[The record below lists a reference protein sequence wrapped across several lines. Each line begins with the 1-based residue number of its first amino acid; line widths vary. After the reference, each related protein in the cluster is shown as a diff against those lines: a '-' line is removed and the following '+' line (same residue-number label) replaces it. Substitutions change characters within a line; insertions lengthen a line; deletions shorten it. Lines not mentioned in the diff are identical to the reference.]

1 MTSLPCLFSL
11 SRRGSAQEDLRP
23 PLRERSPVS
32 DFETQIGLSGFAEAD
47 VDVCRPRLREI
58 LLAGGSARYF
68 DGTNTRVLDAG
79 RWVQPSVHKVPMSGI
94 PGLVQPL
101 LRLVSPKY
109 VELEVYAGRQEIGQ
123 RPIWTH
129 AYKSWEIGKAIR
141 EFLRG
146 ASPKLRVRMYRREF
160 AAAGVQ
166 PTVSHE
172 PTDAPNPPPAPRP
185 APEAL
190 APSKGEQ
197 GVAVQTDVAKAR
209 SFRNRLAV
217 AGIIGFFLIVWLI
230 VTSQETTTSRQQD
243 PPGVSSSSVEGPNQA
258 TVQPP
263 AARAAESPQKA
274 VVEVPQKAVP
284 LQEQLLQAAK
294 TGVYPPD
301 LVQALREKAEVGD
314 AFAQSWLGAAYY
326 SGLGVP
332 QSYEEAAKWCAK
344 AADQGDAAA
353 QDNLGM
359 MCYSGLGVPKNSAL
373 AFALHCLAAK
383 QGNTNAMRHRD
394 LLLDSLSPEELVEGL
409 RLAAGGS
416 IAPAQPRVP
425 DSQATAEIER
435 VFYEKYPDLT
445 QFRAVVNAVAATLQI
460 REELSPDEAMDE
472 LARAAREVIR
482 QSQARSSSR

>member
-1 MTSLPCLFSL
+1 
-11 SRRGSAQEDLRP
+11 
-23 PLRERSPVS
+23 
-32 DFETQIGLSGFAEAD
+32 
-47 VDVCRPRLREI
+47 
-58 LLAGGSARYF
+58 
-68 DGTNTRVLDAG
+68 
-79 RWVQPSVHKVPMSGI
+79 MSGI

-129 AYKSWEIGKAIR
+129 AYRSWEIGTAIR

-146 ASPKLRVRMYRREF
+146 ASPTLRVRMYRREF
-160 AAAGVQ
+160 ATAGIQ

-172 PTDAPNPPPAPRP
+172 PTDASTPPTPRP
-185 APEAL
+185 AAEAL
-190 APSKGEQ
+190 APSRGEQ

-209 SFRNRLAV
+209 SGSRRLAV
-217 AGIIGFFLIVWLI
+217 VGIIGFLLIVWLI
-230 VTSQETTTSRQQD
+230 VTSHETTTSRQQD
-243 PPGVSSSSVEGPNQA
+243 QHGVSSSLVERPNQDR
-258 TVQPP
+258 VQPP
-263 AARAAESPQKA
+263 ATRDAQSPQ
-274 VVEVPQKAVP
+274 EAVP

-301 LVQALREKAEVGD
+301 LVQALREKAEVGE

-332 QSYEEAAKWCAK
+332 QSYEEAAKWCTK

-359 MCYSGLGVPKNSAL
+359 MCYYGLGVPKNSAL

-409 RLAAGGS
+409 RLASGGS

-445 QFRAVVNAVAATLQI
+445 QFKAVVNAVAATLQI
-460 REELSPDEAMDE
+460 REELSQEAAMDE